1 MCPSWKN
8 WPTGLLVESSALG
21 STSRP
26 SGPRLSWRWLI
37 PLTGIGLIAS
47 AMLCSCSR
55 QPVLAIPLQTIPHQ
69 LSQPA
74 TLSIWVGV
82 DPTHK
87 VEQQV
92 QVPAGWWLASPTV
105 VEGRP

>member
-1 MCPSWKN
+1 M
-8 WPTGLLVESSALG
+8 
-21 STSRP
+21 
-26 SGPRLSWRWLI
+26 
-37 PLTGIGLIAS
+37 
-47 AMLCSCSR
+47 
-55 QPVLAIPLQTIPHQ
+55 LAIPLQTIPHQ